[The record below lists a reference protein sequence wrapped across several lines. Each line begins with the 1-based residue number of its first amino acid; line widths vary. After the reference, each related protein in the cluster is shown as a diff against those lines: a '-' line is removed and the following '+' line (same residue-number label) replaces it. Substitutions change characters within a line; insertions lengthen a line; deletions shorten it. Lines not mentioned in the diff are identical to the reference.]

1 MGSSY
6 RPSQITIL
14 AVLLLLPGLVFIG
27 LRSTFPG
34 DPSNPIVDFRRV
46 ISGGLAV
53 APLSPDPQGLQKGDI
68 VTAIQG
74 RPIDLYING
83 LFIPQSLTGSAGRIE
98 YSVQRGERTLKLEI
112 PLEVLPLSRMLK
124 ENWSIIIYLIYLELV
139 SLLVFILRPRLAAA
153 QLYFVVSTMLFSSA
167 LTYFPGLKVDE
178 LLHRRQMILYLW
190 GSVVLFG
197 VMLASLVHLSL
208 IFPKR
213 HPLLERHPRWVLWIY
228 LGVWLPLFLYVAAR
242 WAENISLAGRLTL
255 VVQGSTL
262 MGAIYF
268 PLLLLATY
276 SSYRTSSAREKRQL
290 RWMMWSLTISL
301 VPYLAFTILPSILG
315 FNFQL
320 SNSLVGILWCTVPTS
335 FAIAVLRERLFDID
349 VIIRRTLIYSALTIT
364 IGVVYL
370 LSILLLQR
378 FFGRFTGANQSPLVI
393 ALSTLVIAALFTPL
407 RRRIQKDIDRRFYR
421 RKYDAEKMLKAFG
434 LTVRNEVKLEML
446 SDRLL
451 DVVEETMEPQSLTL
465 WIRKA

>member
-1 MGSSY
+1 M
-6 RPSQITIL
+6 
-14 AVLLLLPGLVFIG
+14 
-27 LRSTFPG
+27 
-34 DPSNPIVDFRRV
+34 
-46 ISGGLAV
+46 
-53 APLSPDPQGLQKGDI
+53 QKGDI

-74 RPIDLYING
+74 RAIDSFISD
-83 LFIPQSLTGSAGRIE
+83 LFSPQNLGGPADRIE
-98 YSVQRGERTLKLEI
+98 YSVQRGEQILKLETT
-112 PLEVLPLSRMLK
+112 LVALPLSKMLRQ
-124 ENWSIIIYLIYLELV
+124 NWSIFFYLIYLELV

-178 LLHRRQMILYLW
+178 LLYRRQLVLYLW

-197 VMLASLVHLSL
+197 VQLASLVHLSL

-213 HPLLERHPRWVLWIY
+213 HPLLERHPRLVLWIY
-228 LGVWLPLFLYVAAR
+228 LAVWLPMFLYVAAR
-242 WAENISLAGRLTL
+242 WTESISPAGRLTL
-255 VVQGSTL
+255 ILQGSTI

-268 PLLLLATY
+268 PLLLFATY
-276 SSYRTSSAREKRQL
+276 SSYRTGSAREKRQL
-290 RWMMWSLTISL
+290 RWLMWSLMISL
-301 VPYLAFTILPSILG
+301 VPYLAFSILPSILG
-315 FNFQL
+315 FYFQL
-320 SNSLVGILWCTVPTS
+320 PNSLVGILWCTVPTS

-364 IGVVYL
+364 LGVVYL

-378 FFGRFTGANQSPLVI
+378 VFGRFTGANQSPLVI
-393 ALSTLVIAALFTPL
+393 VLSTLVIAALFTPL